1 MANIKDVAL
10 EAGVSVGT
18 VSNVLNQKKHVKKEK
33 EERVLAAIEKLGF
46 QYNLTAKTLRTQ
58 KSNDIGLILPNI
70 RNPYYP
76 EVARGIEDKAQEKGL
91 SVFLCNTDRNKAK
104 EREYIR
110 SLLAKNIRGLII
122 VKHQLPDE
130 ELLEL
135 CQTIPLVLAD
145 ENPHTASRYKISSIN
160 NDDFGGIQAG
170 LKYLQNNGHKKLGFI
185 YGLNDSY
192 SSTCRYR
199 GFIDYCLEHGIEIF
213 DQYIINGNYSMDG
226 GYKAALKIL
235 KCAELPTAILAAND
249 LMAIGAMR
257 AFQEK
262 GLNVPEDISIMGY
275 DDINFANI
283 VTPALTTI
291 HQPTYELGIKSVEL
305 LLNNNLQ
312 NVVISGNK
320 IICRNSVKKK

>member
-1 MANIKDVAL
+1 
-10 EAGVSVGT
+10 
-18 VSNVLNQKKHVKKEK
+18 
-33 EERVLAAIEKLGF
+33 
-46 QYNLTAKTLRTQ
+46 
-58 KSNDIGLILPNI
+58 
-70 RNPYYP
+70 
-76 EVARGIEDKAQEKGL
+76 
-91 SVFLCNTDRNKAK
+91 
-104 EREYIR
+104 
-110 SLLAKNIRGLII
+110 
-122 VKHQLPDE
+122 
-130 ELLEL
+130 
-135 CQTIPLVLAD
+135 
-145 ENPHTASRYKISSIN
+145 
-160 NDDFGGIQAG
+160 
-170 LKYLQNNGHKKLGFI
+170 
-185 YGLNDSY
+185 
-192 SSTCRYR
+192 
-199 GFIDYCLEHGIEIF
+199 
-213 DQYIINGNYSMDG
+213 MDG